1 MMCAMLHLVFL
12 SSLLAV
18 RLVVNSTIPFLQRHR
33 SHAVVLAGYSGSDV
47 LVVVL
52 LIVRL
57 LLVEE
62 GIVVEE
68 HLLGQVGGVG
78 VVRHHVADVERQVS
92 NSCAL
97 LVARLR
103 LGDVLHEQAC
113 GKASDDSKGH
123 RDDHGS
129 KLTSGL
135 FWRGPTS
142 FPPELLVALPVP
154 LAVRLVEDAVPVAGE
169 YLVEARLG
177 WVEVLLVAL
186 VEERIVRIVH
196 VVTG

>member
-1 MMCAMLHLVFL
+1 MFESFCVCINDLHYSQSDTQYKIELLLLKSIFIYKNEYGNFDSIFISTWQLSKSTIFALKAMLCAMLHLLVV
-12 SSLLAV
+12 SLLAV
-18 RLVVNSTIPFLQRHR
+18 SLVVNSTIPFLQRHR
-33 SHAVVLAGYSGSDV
+33 GHAVVLAGYGGGDV

-103 LGDVLHEQAC
+103 PH
-113 GKASDDSKGH
+113 
-123 RDDHGS
+123 
-129 KLTSGL
+129 
-135 FWRGPTS
+135 
-142 FPPELLVALPVP
+142 
-154 LAVRLVEDAVPVAGE
+154 
-169 YLVEARLG
+169 
-177 WVEVLLVAL
+177 
-186 VEERIVRIVH
+186 
-196 VVTG
+196 